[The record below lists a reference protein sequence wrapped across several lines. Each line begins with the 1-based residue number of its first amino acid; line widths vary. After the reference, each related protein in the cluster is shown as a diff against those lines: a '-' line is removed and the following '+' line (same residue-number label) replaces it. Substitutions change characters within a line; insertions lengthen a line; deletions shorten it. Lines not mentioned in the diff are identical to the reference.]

1 MTVPTPYSYRQYAGN
16 GTAKDF
22 AVPFPYL
29 ERAQVRVYINLVIET
44 GAYTTLLVE
53 GTGYN
58 WTSNTQIQ
66 AVTAPATGQVLTV
79 RRETPNGSQVVVW
92 QDGSNLIAA
101 DLNTSD
107 LQNLY
112 VVQEWVDYATRSN
125 EVSQEAI
132 AEALAAVA
140 TANAALQRSGGTM
153 TGPIVLAG
161 NPAEPLNP
169 ATKQYTDAADAV
181 LQADIN
187 TRWNKSSDT
196 IDSTEGWLSQD
207 DKVSTNKAADTQF
220 STLVQPLT
228 PVGSGWPVGK
238 TWLQNDVNRTLSIW
252 NGSGWIGVASGGT
265 FTTQPT
271 TIYVDS
277 VNGNDANDGHRIIN
291 PKKTIKNAVASAAAG
306 DTIKVAP
313 GI

>member
-44 GAYTTLLVE
+44 GVYTTLLAE
-53 GTGYN
+53 GTGYS

-66 AVTAPATGQVLTV
+66 AVTAPAAGQVLTV

-101 DLNTSD
+101 DLNISD

-112 VVQEWVDYATRSN
+112 VVQEWIDYASN
-125 EVSQEAI
+125 SNSVSQEAI
-132 AEALAAVA
+132 AQALAAVA

-153 TGPIVLAG
+153 TGPIVLSG
-161 NPAEPLNP
+161 NPTAALQAAP
-169 ATKQYTDAADAV
+169 KQYIDAADAV
-181 LQADIN
+181 LQGQLDSK
-187 TRWNKSSDT
+187 WNKSSET
-196 IDSTEGWLSQD
+196 IDSTEAWLSQD

-228 PVGSGWPVGK
+228 PAGTSWPVGK
-238 TWLQNDVNRTLSIW
+238 TWLQNDVNKTLSVW
-252 NGSGWIGVASGGT
+252 NGSSWLGVASGGT

-277 VNGNDANDGHRIIN
+277 SNGADTNDGHRIIN
-291 PKKTIKNAVASAAAG
+291 PKKTIKASVQRRSTG
-306 DTIKVAP
+306 
-313 GI
+313 